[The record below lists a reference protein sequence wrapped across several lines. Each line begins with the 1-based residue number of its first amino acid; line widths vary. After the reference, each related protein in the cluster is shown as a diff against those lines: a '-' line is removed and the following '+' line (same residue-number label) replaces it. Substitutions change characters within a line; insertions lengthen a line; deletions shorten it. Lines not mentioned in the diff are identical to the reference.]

1 MIVYEN
7 RCTGCSDS
15 SHCRGRYCPNR
26 NVKVYI
32 CNDCGYES
40 TIYEFD
46 GEQLCI
52 ECIKERLEAVH

>member
-1 MIVYEN
+1 MIEYEN

-15 SHCRGRYCPNR
+15 SHCQGRYCPNR

-32 CNDCGYES
+32 CDDCGSEAS
-40 TIYEFD
+40 LYEFD
-46 GEQLCI
+46 GDELCI